1 MHTFDEVCVCNLVV
15 ANIKN
20 DSEVAT
26 QKQLPLCSV
35 GLTVRGETWMN
46 ITEVFVLT
54 RQDIKN
60 KFLLICYEM

>member
-46 ITEVFVLT
+46 ITEVFGVV
-54 RQDIKN
+54 DIKYVSKKVN
-60 KFLLICYEM
+60 